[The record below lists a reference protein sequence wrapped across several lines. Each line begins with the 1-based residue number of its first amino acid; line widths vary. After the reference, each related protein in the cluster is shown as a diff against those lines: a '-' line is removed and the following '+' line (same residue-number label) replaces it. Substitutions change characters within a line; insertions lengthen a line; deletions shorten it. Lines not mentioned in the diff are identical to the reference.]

1 MDDHDIID
9 ISLHVIKRCGMY
21 SKEYKNWIT
30 CENETL
36 PIVEVINSFKEYW
49 SAAITLVNQT
59 AIPATNHG
67 YGMTIMNDDTSIASY
82 GESLANFVAAYAAT
96 QESMKKQA
104 TTIAATRYAGP
115 ARKHPAILHSCQP
128 ATPAH
133 HIHPSTAIAAQKLP

>member
-1 MDDHDIID
+1 MDDRDVIGIG
-9 ISLHVIKRCGMY
+9 LRVIKRCRMY

-67 YGMTIMNDDTSIASY
+67 SGMTIMNDDTSIASY
-82 GESLANFVAAYAAT
+82 GESLANFGAAYAAT

-115 ARKHPAILHSCQP
+115 ARKHPAILHGCQP

-133 HIHPSTAIAAQKLP
+133 HLRPSTATAAQQSP